1 MKRLSGIAEHIHADN
16 SILRRENTELKSVIR
31 TRKERLSG
39 KRIILRGKFIVST
52 EEVQRKLAEAERKTK
67 EKKTKNR
74 HIFDQVVWTGDS
86 GLMCSAMSFFTIWLQ
101 DIGSDNYKCG
111 VLRLTAQ
118 LRSLCCVYY
127 VVFLRLNCSA
137 DANLHGFIW
146 IHLYESLRWNSRVV
160 VSVWCV
166 YIPNARCAH
175 GPPLLLHTLPSGSD
189 SKNICSHN

>member
-1 MKRLSGIAEHIHADN
+1 MDLWIHLDSAVQSRLLCIGW
-16 SILRRENTELKSVIR
+16 
-31 TRKERLSG
+31 LS
-39 KRIILRGKFIVST
+39 LHTST
-52 EEVQRKLAEAERKTK
+52 
-67 EKKTKNR
+67 
-74 HIFDQVVWTGDS
+74 
-86 GLMCSAMSFFTIWLQ
+86 
-101 DIGSDNYKCG
+101 
-111 VLRLTAQ
+111 
-118 LRSLCCVYY
+118 SLCCVYY